1 MLSSTIDELSSL
13 CLPQINFEWENCLPA
28 CLCVVKNLLMFTV
41 ELRNRSLSGSS
52 KSFWQKESRQYDS
65 QIPTSFT
72 LAWEWIGSMG
82 RHWHP
87 RMHNQ
92 TPCWCYAVLLCAP
105 PENQEK
111 VGQISHFSN
120 FIFMG
125 FYLGKSMKMC
135 MKVWV
140 YYFFLLALMVRKG
153 HWDPLLRPPKLEC
166 FWHQDACLA

>member
-1 MLSSTIDELSSL
+1 MYFMLWNAQFNNWWALKSVPSTDQFWVRKLVVCGQESVD
-13 CLPQINFEWENCLPA
+13 WENW
-28 CLCVVKNLLMFTV
+28 
-41 ELRNRSLSGSS
+41 SLSGSS

-120 FIFMG
+120 FISMG
-125 FYLGKSMKMC
+125 FYLGKAMKMC

-140 YYFFLLALMVRKG
+140 YYFF
-153 HWDPLLRPPKLEC
+153 C
-166 FWHQDACLA
+166 WH